1 MQAYDQ
7 HMNMIL
13 GDVEETAT
21 VVEVDDE
28 TYEEIVKVREGG
40 GGGEG
45 GTGRAG
51 PFLSTNALHRSL
63 PPFSLPFPDQQA
75 GHALSVCARGR
86 RHPGVAPAARVKQG
100 CVEEGGVSACPFFF
114 FLDRFF
120 RGSRREKALFFKTQ
134 GTHALWQAGS
144 AFSLRVCPPGAARAD
159 AKEKRMT

>member
-1 MQAYDQ
+1 
-7 HMNMIL
+7 MIL

-45 GTGRAG
+45 GKGRAAPFVNKRAPPSP
-51 PFLSTNALHRSL
+51 PFL
-63 PPFSLPFPDQQA
+63 LPFPDQQA

-120 RGSRREKALFFKTQ
+120 RVSRREKALFFKTQ

-159 AKEKRMT
+159 AKEKRMTL